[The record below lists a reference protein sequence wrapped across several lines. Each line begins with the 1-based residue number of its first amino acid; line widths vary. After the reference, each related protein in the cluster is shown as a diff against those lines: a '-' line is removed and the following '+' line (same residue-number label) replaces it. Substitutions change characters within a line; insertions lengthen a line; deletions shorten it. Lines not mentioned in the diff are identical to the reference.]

1 MQGAKQDSIS
11 INQHPID
18 RLSPNLL
25 SSRFYLPWMMIF
37 LGAIILLPLIV
48 RIFNR
53 GFNFEILGIIIIGG
67 ACLAFGVF
75 LLKNDQLINK

>member
-1 MQGAKQDSIS
+1 MIEKNVKQILQKFKD
-11 INQHPID
+11 
-18 RLSPNLL
+18 
-25 SSRFYLPWMMIF
+25 YLPWMMIF

>member
-1 MQGAKQDSIS
+1 MNEQRENKFKKKF
-11 INQHPID
+11 ID
-18 RLSPNLL
+18 
-25 SSRFYLPWMMIF
+25 YLPWIMIF
-37 LGAIILLPLIV
+37 LGAIILLPIIV

-67 ACLAFGVF
+67 VCLAFGIF